1 MDIATRFVA
10 ASRGGDRVGSRGSR
24 QEVAPEQGLLVPDFL
39 QKDEI
44 NREATTVFNL
54 FLSRFISFLPT
65 LRND

>member
-24 QEVAPEQGLLVPDFL
+24 QEVAPEQGLPVLVPDFL

-44 NREATTVFNL
+44 NREATTVFN
-54 FLSRFISFLPT
+54 FCFYLSLYHFYQL
-65 LRND
+65 

>member
-24 QEVAPEQGLLVPDFL
+24 HEVAPEQGLLLVPDFL

-44 NREATTVFNL
+44 NREATTVFNFCFYL
-54 FLSRFISFLPT
+54 GLYHFYQL
-65 LRND
+65 